1 MNFLEKY
8 GKLVAMS
15 LCSVSFLPVASIVE
29 AQDTTPGWHGKK
41 FVNTDKQIAKGWREV
56 QGDSYY
62 FDEEDGDLDE
72 EATNKGTTAS
82 VSVAAAAEIEN
93 NIKEAVAEMTPV
105 EETVEEA
112 VQEEAAPVETA
123 VPEQETPAP
132 AQPQAPAEE
141 AVPAPEA
148 PAPEEAAPAPEE
160 QPEWTAP
167 EEAAPAPEEQPEW
180 TAPEEAAPA
189 PEETAPAPEEQP
201 EWTAPEE
208 AAPAPEE
215 WAAPEEAAPEVDQPM
230 SDAEYYAGLNQSIA
244 NAALSLVGT
253 TDGLQCT
260 EVVQL
265 ALAGAGVQDAMSLWP
280 DEYASVYG
288 YYTDNPQPGNLI
300 YYSNGGRGTDH
311 IAIYI
316 GNGQAVHGNFW
327 TQDGE
332 SKTIVY
338 SANIPNAGAPQFIQV
353 QR

>member
-148 PAPEEAAPAPEE
+148 P
-160 QPEWTAP
+160 AP